1 MSLEGNDEIQ
11 EMIDEMETGH
21 DYHKNLVLETLR
33 KKKMSE
39 LLMSQ
44 IR

>member
-1 MSLEGNDEIQ
+1 MINEINNGQ
-11 EMIDEMETGH
+11 DK
-21 DYHKNLVLETLR
+21 YKNLVLETLR